1 MWIRSQ
7 NKKVLINTNE
17 IWISDDNCSDS
28 KTNIVAVNSTLN
40 IKGGFFLGDY
50 KSEERAIEVLDDI
63 QDQLTK
69 CNERIVNFNYDYAN
83 YSNTTYS
90 EKSNIVYQMPQE

>member
-7 NKKVLINTNE
+7 DKKILANVNE
-17 IWISDDNCSDS
+17 IWVVSGNIRGNNTSTADS
-28 KTNIVAVNSTLN
+28 FLN
-40 IKGGFFLGDY
+40 LGDY
-50 KSEERAIEVLDDI
+50 KIEERAIEVLNDI

-90 EKSNIVYQMPQE
+90 EKSNVVYQIP

>member
-7 NKKVLINTNE
+7 SKETLINSNE
-17 IWISDDNCSDS
+17 MWINDTDGNVR
-28 KTNIVAVNSTLN
+28 IIAVNSTIN
-40 IKGGFFLGDY
+40 TGGGSILGHY
-50 KSEERAIEVLDDI
+50 KTKERAIEVLDDI

-69 CNERIVNFNYDYAN
+69 CNERIVNFNYDHAN

-90 EKSNIVYQMPQE
+90 EKSNVVYEMPQE

>member
-7 NKKVLINTNE
+7 SKETLINSNE
-17 IWISDDNCSDS
+17 MWINDTDGNVR
-28 KTNIVAVNSTLN
+28 IIAVNSTIN
-40 IKGGFFLGDY
+40 TGGGDILGHY
-50 KSEERAIEVLDDI
+50 KTKERAIEVLDDI

-83 YSNTTYS
+83 YSNTNYS
-90 EKSNIVYQMPQE
+90 EKSNVVYEMPQE